1 MATAAGRAF
10 GSTASRTSRTT
21 SISTA
26 LTARMSGTQH
36 PGYLNVTGSQFRLQT
51 SMESV
56 SEFRVNSGL
65 APAESGLGS
74 GGNITVVT
82 KSGGNRFTGSL
93 FEYKRDDA
101 FDAASKYDNEKQEL
115 SLDQFG
121 GSLGGPVVQNRSF
134 FFASF
139 ERLRQ
144 RTGLRFTEA
153 VPSVEARR
161 RIAAGEPVGS
171 GAGQSGDRTRA
182 VAPFSRVS
190 PKERH
195 QRRIH
200 SSTWRRSIHRRTRR
214 KTPSPFPRRSPVQ
227 RLSVDVRSLPDQ

>member
-1 MATAAGRAF
+1 MIQ
-10 GSTASRTSRTT
+10 ASRLRRAGSVQAATLLWSPR
-21 SISTA
+21 A
-26 LTARMSGTQH
+26 GA
-36 PGYLNVTGSQFRLQT
+36 TGSP
-51 SMESV
+51 V
-56 SEFRVNSGL
+56 
-65 APAESGLGS
+65 
-74 GGNITVVT
+74 
-82 KSGGNRFTGSL
+82 RF

-101 FDAASKYDNEKQEL
+101 FDAASSYDNEKQEL

-182 VAPFSRVS
+182 VAPCSQVSSGTTPTSNPLDLATLDTQADQTENTVAVRVDHRFNDSQSMYVRYQISDGEIDTPDRTVTARRVREAAAAEFRVQS
-190 PKERH
+190 PESADKA
-195 QRRIH
+195 
-200 SSTWRRSIHRRTRR
+200 S
-214 KTPSPFPRRSPVQ
+214 
-227 RLSVDVRSLPDQ
+227 